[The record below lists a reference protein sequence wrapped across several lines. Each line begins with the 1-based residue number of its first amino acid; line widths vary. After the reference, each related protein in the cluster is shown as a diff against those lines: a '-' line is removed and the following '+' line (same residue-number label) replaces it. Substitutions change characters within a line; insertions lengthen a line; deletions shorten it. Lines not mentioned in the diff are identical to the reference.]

1 MAQMAEQSTRTGARE
16 VSGWAVGGTVFAGVI
31 LIMVG
36 AFHAIAG
43 LVAIL
48 DDQFFVVTRNYT
60 YNFDVTGWGWVH
72 LILGAVVVLAGI
84 YIFSGSTWARIIGM
98 TLAVLSAIANFFF
111 IPYYPWWSLLI
122 IALDVFVIWALSR
135 PVDEPV

>member
-1 MAQMAEQSTRTGARE
+1 MSQYDMNTKP
-16 VSGWAVGGTVFAGVI
+16 VSGWAIGGTVFAGVI
-31 LIMVG
+31 MIMVG

-48 DDQFFVVTRNYT
+48 DDQFYVVAKNYT
-60 YNFDVTGWGWVH
+60 YSFDVTGWGWIH
-72 LILGAVVVLAGI
+72 LIAGIIVVLGGA
-84 YIFSGSTWARIIGM
+84 YVFSGATWARVVGM

-122 IALDVFVIWALSR
+122 IALDVWVIWALSR
-135 PVDEPV
+135 PVEEA